1 VATKDSSKGIN
12 FKLNPILPCGRIEEP
27 PKVLVAAEEPPQPL
41 TTTNQ
46 EESAGF
52 NPFKSILPSFFSAN
66 RNRIQ
71 ERVQVAGALPVTVK
85 VINSNKKIS

>member
-1 VATKDSSKGIN
+1 
-12 FKLNPILPCGRIEEP
+12 
-27 PKVLVAAEEPPQPL
+27 VLVAEEPQQPPVSA
-41 TTTNQ
+41 NQ
-46 EESAGF
+46 EGESVF

-85 VINSNKKIS
+85 VIL